1 MDLEDVLR
9 ELRLS
14 VRSLLRHPGFTAV
27 AVITLMLAIGV
38 NTTIFSVVN
47 AVLLKALPFRDPQQL
62 VSVHQIAGHGDLPGI
77 AAYQYL
83 AWKEKGAS
91 FEDLAAFTDDN
102 INLTGDGEPERI
114 PYAQV
119 TASLFSTLGVQPVR
133 GRFFLPEEDKPGATH
148 VVIISEAFWQ
158 RRYGRD
164 EKILQQTLTLDNK
177 PHLIV
182 GVMPNGFRFPGEFDI
197 WLPLALD
204 PYKETHGDFFRL
216 VEVVGRLKPN
226 ATLAGAQSELGLI
239 SRRSSQEAS
248 QDASQEASQSERGKE
263 PLPQAAVAVAPLHN
277 QLVAGVRATVL
288 VLWGAVGLVMLLAC
302 VNVASLMVSRTFARQ
317 RELAVRAAVGARRWQ
332 LIRQLL
338 TESVVI
344 GISGGALGLL
354 IAVWGTRAIATLV
367 PKGFTTSVYDLNN
380 IRLDWR
386 VFAFTF
392 GLSVLTG
399 IVFGLAPALT
409 ASKPDLIQA
418 LRNSQSRGLMSFGL
432 RSFRGWLVVSEL
444 ALAVVL
450 LLAAGLLVR
459 SFNKLLAI
467 DLGFDRANVLTAR
480 ISLPRSAYKEPVQT
494 QAFYD
499 NLLQRLQSTPGVQ
512 SAGMINH
519 TPLSGF
525 GIIVFMGIEGHQ
537 PDRKTDPAVGVG
549 MVSPEYFQTLRI
561 PLLSGRHFDARDDAD
576 HQKVAIVNQAFASR
590 FVADG
595 KPLGKRVSFGCE
607 ESEGFCRTIVGVV
620 GNIRQE
626 SITDAVTPEMYV
638 PFTQDSMNGMTVM
651 VRTTSDPLSL
661 ARTLRS
667 EVLSI
672 DKNQPIHDVK
682 TLAQRVD
689 EAVAVSRSLMLLF
702 SAFAVLALI
711 LGAVGIYGIV
721 SYSVTQRTHEIGIR
735 MALGARAAN
744 VLSLIMRNG
753 LVLVLT
759 GILIGVGGALMLTR
773 FLVTLLFGVTPTD
786 RGTFVVVSLIFFVI
800 ATLASVIPALRATR
814 VDPLIALRHE

>member
-1 MDLEDVLR
+1 LK
-9 ELRLS
+9 ELRWS
-14 VRSLLRHPGFTAV
+14 IRSLLRHPGFTAV
-27 AVITLMLAIGV
+27 AIVTLMLAIGV

-62 VSVHQIAGHGDLPGI
+62 VSVHKTSGMGDLPGI

-83 AWKEKGAS
+83 AWKEKS
-91 FEDLAAFTDDN
+91 TNFEDIAAFTDDN

-114 PYAQV
+114 PCAEV
-119 TASLFSTLGVQPVR
+119 TATLFNTLGVQPLR
-133 GRFFLPEEDKPGATH
+133 GRFFLPEEDKPGANQ
-148 VVIISEAFWQ
+148 VVIVSERFWQ
-158 RRYGRD
+158 RRFGRD
-164 EKILQQTLTLDNK
+164 EKVLQQVLTLDNK
-177 PHLIV
+177 PYSIV
-182 GVMPNGFRFPGEFDI
+182 GVMPNSFRFPGEFDV

-204 PYKETHGDFFRL
+204 PYRETHGDFVAL
-216 VEVVGRLKPN
+216 VEVVGRLKPD
-226 ATLAGAQSELGLI
+226 ATLAGAQTELGFI
-239 SRRSSQEAS
+239 GRQASEQAS
-248 QDASQEASQSERGKE
+248 QPGKE
-263 PLPQAAVAVAPLHN
+263 PLPVAPVEVAPLQT
-277 QLVAGVRATVL
+277 QLVAGVRSTVL

-317 RELAVRAAVGARRWQ
+317 REIAVRAAVGARRWQ

-344 GISGGALGLL
+344 GVAGGGLGLL
-354 IAVWGTRAIATLV
+354 VAVWGTRAVASLV
-367 PKGFTTSVYDLNN
+367 PKGFTSSVYDLNN

-386 VFAFTF
+386 VFAFTL

-409 ASKPDLIQA
+409 ASKPDLNQA
-418 LRNSQSRGLMSFGL
+418 LRNSRSHGLMSFGL

-467 DLGFDRANVLTAR
+467 DLGFDRENVLTAR
-480 ISLPRSAYKEPVQT
+480 ISLPRSVYKEPAQT

-525 GIIVFMGIEGHQ
+525 GIIAFIGVEGQ
-537 PDRKTDPAVGVG
+537 PPLDRKKDPPVGIG
-549 MVSPEYFQTLRI
+549 MVSPEYFQTLKI
-561 PLLSGRHFDARDDAD
+561 PLLSGRFFDAGDGSDG
-576 HQKVAIVNQAFASR
+576 QKVAIANQAFAKR
-590 FVADG
+590 FLVNRD
-595 KPLGKRVSFGCE
+595 PLGARVTFGCE
-607 ESEGFCRTIVGVV
+607 ESEGHCRTIVGVV

-626 SITDAVTPEMYV
+626 SITDEVTPEIYV
-638 PFTQDSMNGMTVM
+638 PFAQDRMNGMTVM
-651 VRTTSDPLSL
+651 IRTTSDPLSI
-661 ARTLRS
+661 AQSLRS
-667 EVLSI
+667 EVFAI
-672 DKNQPIHDVK
+672 DKNQPVHDVK

-689 EAVAVSRSLMLLF
+689 DGVAVSRSLMLLF
-702 SAFAVLALI
+702 SAFALLALV

-735 MALGARAAN
+735 MALGARAGN
-744 VLSLIMRNG
+744 VLSLIMKNG
-753 LVLVLT
+753 FALVLT
-759 GILIGVGGALMLTR
+759 GIAIGVGGALMLTR
-773 FLVTLLFGVTPTD
+773 FLTTLLFGVTPTD
-786 RGTFVVVSLIFFVI
+786 RVTFVVVSAIFFLI
-800 ATLASVIPALRATR
+800 AMLASLIPALRATR
-814 VDPLIALRHE
+814 VDPLIALRYE